1 MLYLQTLLVYCSGM
15 SSETSLTSQP
25 SGNKHRWL
33 ILGIVLAAEIMDLLD
48 STIVNVAGP
57 SLKEKLGATPSALQ
71 WVIGGYTLTLGAGL
85 VLGGR
90 LADRYSRR
98 TMFLIGL
105 TLFTITSLLC
115 AVAPNIELLI
125 AFRLMQGFAGAM
137 VLPHVIGFIRDVFP
151 PQEIGKAFAIFG
163 PVFGLGGILGP
174 IIGGFII
181 DGNIASTGWRAVFLV
196 NIPIGV
202 INIGLAW
209 KYLPKRAS
217 DHSIRIDIVGALLI
231 IAASGLLL
239 LPLIQGQEAGW
250 PLWTFVSLG
259 VSLIGFLIFTLQQ
272 RWVISRNRTPLVDP
286 DIFKARTYNL
296 GLAGI
301 FIFFAGFT
309 GVYLII
315 TLFLQIGEGYSARGA
330 GIANI
335 AIALGTAMGGA
346 LSGAVLAE
354 KFGTRVLQI
363 GAAAQIAGAV
373 MLFIALPNMQSFS
386 FWHIAP
392 GMFVSGFG
400 TGLVVAALFD
410 AILLAIKDELVGS
423 ASGVLSA
430 IQSIGASVGVAIF
443 GTLFFNQVS
452 SRQIDKGFRDSL
464 LLQIGLVTV
473 FLIIT
478 FFLPKKAMDNSEFAH

>member
-1 MLYLQTLLVYCSGM
+1 MTT
-15 SSETSLTSQP
+15 ETAPGTET
-25 SGNKHRWL
+25 SGNKDRWL

-57 SLKEKLGATPSALQ
+57 SLKAKLGATPSALQ

-98 TMFLIGL
+98 NMFLMGL
-105 TLFTITSLLC
+105 TFFTFTSLLC
-115 AVAPNIELLI
+115 ALAPNVQLLI

-196 NIPIGV
+196 NIPIGI

-209 KYLPKRAS
+209 KYLPKRAT
-217 DHSIRIDIVGALLI
+217 DHSIKIDIGGTLLI
-231 IAASGLLL
+231 IASSGLLL

-259 VSLIGFLIFTLQQ
+259 VSLIGFVIFTVQQ
-272 RWVISRNRTPLVDP
+272 RWVISRKRTPLVDP

-363 GAAAQIAGAV
+363 GAAAQIVGAIL
-373 MLFIALPNMQSFS
+373 LFATLPNMQSFS

-392 GMFVSGFG
+392 GMLVSGFG

-410 AILLAIKDELVGS
+410 AILLSIKDELVGS

-430 IQSIGASVGVAIF
+430 IQSIGSSVGVAIF
-443 GTLFFNQVS
+443 GTLFFNHVS

-464 LLQIGLVTV
+464 LLQIGLVTF

-478 FFLPKKAMDNSEFAH
+478 FFLPKKAMDSSEFAH

>member
-1 MLYLQTLLVYCSGM
+1 MT
-15 SSETSLTSQP
+15 SETSV
-25 SGNKHRWL
+25 NKHRWL

-57 SLKEKLGATPSALQ
+57 SLKNELGATPSALQ

-98 TMFLIGL
+98 NVFLLGL
-105 TLFTITSLLC
+105 VSFTITSLLC
-115 AVAPNIELLI
+115 AIAPNIESLI
-125 AFRLMQGFAGAM
+125 VFRLIQGFAGAM

-151 PQEIGKAFAIFG
+151 PEELGKAFAVFG

-174 IIGGFII
+174 IIGGFLI
-181 DGNIASTGWRAVFLV
+181 DGDIASTGWRAVFLV

-202 INIGLAW
+202 INIALAW
-209 KYLPKRAS
+209 KYLPKHAT
-217 DHSIRIDIVGALLI
+217 DHSIKIDLLGSLLI
-231 IAASGLLL
+231 MSSSALML

-250 PLWTFVSLG
+250 PLWTFLSLAA
-259 VSLIGFLIFTLQQ
+259 SLFGFGIFALQQ
-272 RWVISRNRTPLVDP
+272 RWVISRKNTPLVNP
-286 DIFKARTYNL
+286 EIFKSKIYNL

-301 FIFFAGFT
+301 FTFFAGFT

-335 AIALGTAMGGA
+335 AIALGTAIGGA
-346 LSGAVLAE
+346 LSGAVLAD
-354 KFGTRVLQI
+354 KFGTRVLQM
-363 GAAAQIAGAV
+363 GACAQIVGALL
-373 MLFIALPNMQSFS
+373 LFFALPDMQSFD

-392 GMFVSGFG
+392 GMLVSGFG

-430 IQSIGASVGVAIF
+430 IQSIASSVGVAIF
-443 GTLFFNQVS
+443 GTIFFNKVTTG
-452 SRQIDKGFRDSL
+452 QIDQGFRNAL
-464 LLQIGLVTV
+464 LLQVGMVSV
-473 FLIIT
+473 FLVIT
-478 FFLPKKAMDNSEFAH
+478 FFLPKKSMDNSEYAH

>member
-1 MLYLQTLLVYCSGM
+1 MT
-15 SSETSLTSQP
+15 SETSV
-25 SGNKHRWL
+25 NKHRWL

-57 SLKEKLGATPSALQ
+57 SLKDELGATPSALQ

-98 TMFLIGL
+98 NVFLLGL
-105 TLFTITSLLC
+105 VSFTITSLLC
-115 AVAPNIELLI
+115 AIAPNIESLI
-125 AFRLMQGFAGAM
+125 VFRLIQGFAGAM

-151 PQEIGKAFAIFG
+151 PEELGKAFAVFG

-174 IIGGFII
+174 IIGGFLI
-181 DGNIASTGWRAVFLV
+181 DGDIASTGWRAVFLV

-202 INIGLAW
+202 INIALAW
-209 KYLPKRAS
+209 KYLPKHAT
-217 DHSIRIDIVGALLI
+217 DHSIKIDLLGSLLI
-231 IAASGLLL
+231 MSSSALML

-250 PLWTFVSLG
+250 PLWTFLSLAA
-259 VSLIGFLIFTLQQ
+259 SLFGFGIFALQQ
-272 RWVISRNRTPLVDP
+272 RWVISRKNTPLVNP
-286 DIFKARTYNL
+286 EIFKSKIYNL

-301 FIFFAGFT
+301 FTFFAGFT

-335 AIALGTAMGGA
+335 AIALGTAIGGA
-346 LSGAVLAE
+346 LSGAVLAD
-354 KFGTRVLQI
+354 KFGTRVLQM
-363 GAAAQIAGAV
+363 GACAQIVGA
-373 MLFIALPNMQSFS
+373 LLIFFALPDMQSFD

-392 GMFVSGFG
+392 GMLVSGFG

-430 IQSIGASVGVAIF
+430 IQSIASSVGVAIF
-443 GTLFFNQVS
+443 GTIFFNKVTTG
-452 SRQIDKGFRDSL
+452 QIDQGFRNAL
-464 LLQIGLVTV
+464 LLQVGLVSV
-473 FLIIT
+473 FLVIT
-478 FFLPKKAMDNSEFAH
+478 FFLPKKSMDNSEYAH

>member
-1 MLYLQTLLVYCSGM
+1 MT
-15 SSETSLTSQP
+15 SETSV
-25 SGNKHRWL
+25 NKHRWL

-85 VLGGR
+85 ILGGR

-98 TMFLIGL
+98 NIFLVGL
-105 TLFTITSLLC
+105 ASFTITSLLC
-115 AVAPNIELLI
+115 AIAPNIELLI
-125 AFRLMQGFAGAM
+125 AFRLIQGFAGAI

-151 PQEIGKAFAIFG
+151 PEELGKAFAIFG

-196 NIPIGV
+196 NIPIGI
-202 INIGLAW
+202 INFGLAW
-209 KYLPKRAS
+209 KYLPKRAA
-217 DHSIRIDIVGALLI
+217 DHSIKIDLFGTVIIVAS
-231 IAASGLLL
+231 SGLLL

-250 PLWTFVSLG
+250 PLWTFVSLA
-259 VSLIGFLIFTLQQ
+259 VSLVGFGIFALQQ
-272 RWVISRNRTPLVDP
+272 RWAIARKRTPLVDP

-301 FIFFAGFT
+301 FSFFAGFT

-363 GAAAQIAGAV
+363 GALAQVAGALL
-373 MLFIALPNMQSFS
+373 LFFALPDMQSFN

-392 GMFVSGFG
+392 GMWVSGFG

-430 IQSIGASVGVAIF
+430 IQSIASSVGVAIF
-443 GTLFFNQVS
+443 GTLFFNQVAAGH
-452 SRQIDKGFRDSL
+452 IDKGFRHAL
-464 LLQIGLVTV
+464 LLQIGLVTT
-473 FLIIT
+473 FLLIT
-478 FFLPKKAMDNSEFAH
+478 FFLPKKAMDNKEYAH

>member
-1 MLYLQTLLVYCSGM
+1 MT
-15 SSETSLTSQP
+15 SETVV
-25 SGNKHRWL
+25 NKHRWL

-57 SLKEKLGATPSALQ
+57 SLKDELGATPSALQ

-98 TMFLIGL
+98 NVFLLGL
-105 TLFTITSLLC
+105 VSFTITSLLC
-115 AVAPNIELLI
+115 AIAPNIESLI
-125 AFRLMQGFAGAM
+125 VFRLIQGFAGAM

-151 PQEIGKAFAIFG
+151 PEELGKAFAVFG

-174 IIGGFII
+174 IIGGFLI
-181 DGNIASTGWRAVFLV
+181 DGDIASTGWRAVFLV

-202 INIGLAW
+202 INIALAW
-209 KYLPKRAS
+209 KYLPKHAT
-217 DHSIRIDIVGALLI
+217 DHSIKIDLLGSLLI
-231 IAASGLLL
+231 MSSSALML
-239 LPLIQGQEAGW
+239 LPLIQGQEVGW
-250 PLWTFVSLG
+250 PLWTFLSLAA
-259 VSLIGFLIFTLQQ
+259 SLFGFGIFALQQ
-272 RWVISRNRTPLVDP
+272 RWVISRKNTPLVNP
-286 DIFKARTYNL
+286 EIFKSKIYNL

-301 FIFFAGFT
+301 FTFFAGFT

-335 AIALGTAMGGA
+335 AIALGTAIGGA
-346 LSGAVLAE
+346 LSGAVLAD
-354 KFGTRVLQI
+354 KFGTRVLQM
-363 GAAAQIAGAV
+363 GACAQIVGALL
-373 MLFIALPNMQSFS
+373 LFFALPDMQSFD

-392 GMFVSGFG
+392 GMLVSGFG

-430 IQSIGASVGVAIF
+430 IQSIASSVGVAIF
-443 GTLFFNQVS
+443 GTIFFNKVTTG
-452 SRQIDKGFRDSL
+452 QIDQGFRNAL
-464 LLQIGLVTV
+464 LLQVGLVSV
-473 FLIIT
+473 FLVIT
-478 FFLPKKAMDNSEFAH
+478 FLLPKKSMDNTEYAH

>member
-1 MLYLQTLLVYCSGM
+1 
-15 SSETSLTSQP
+15 
-25 SGNKHRWL
+25 
-33 ILGIVLAAEIMDLLD
+33 
-48 STIVNVAGP
+48 
-57 SLKEKLGATPSALQ
+57 
-71 WVIGGYTLTLGAGL
+71 
-85 VLGGR
+85 
-90 LADRYSRR
+90 
-98 TMFLIGL
+98 
-105 TLFTITSLLC
+105 
-115 AVAPNIELLI
+115 
-125 AFRLMQGFAGAM
+125 M

-151 PQEIGKAFAIFG
+151 PEELGKAFAIFG

-174 IIGGFII
+174 IIGGFLI
-181 DGNIASTGWRAVFLV
+181 DGNIASTGWRAVFIV
-196 NIPIGV
+196 NIPIG
-202 INIGLAW
+202 ILIMGLAW

-217 DHSIRIDIVGALLI
+217 DHSIKIDLLGSLLI
-231 IAASGLLL
+231 IVSSGLLL

-250 PLWTFVSLG
+250 PLWTFISLAA
-259 VSLIGFLIFTLQQ
+259 SLIGFVIFTVQQ
-272 RWVISRNRTPLVDP
+272 RWVISRKRTPLVDP

-335 AIALGTAMGGA
+335 AIALGTAIGGA

-354 KFGTRVLQI
+354 KFGTRVLQF
-363 GAAAQIAGAV
+363 GAIAQISGAV
-373 MLFIALPNMQSFS
+373 LLFIALPDMQSFN

-392 GMFVSGFG
+392 GMLVSGFG

-430 IQSIGASVGVAIF
+430 IQSIGSSVGVAIF

-452 SRQIDKGFRDSL
+452 SGQIDKGFRHAL
-464 LLQIGLVTV
+464 VLQIGLVTV
-473 FLIIT
+473 FLLIT
-478 FFLPKKAMDNSEFAH
+478 FFLPKKAMDNTEYAH

>member
-1 MLYLQTLLVYCSGM
+1 MDVLVPLTM
-15 SSETSLTSQP
+15 TSEASV
-25 SGNKHRWL
+25 NKNRWL

-57 SLKEKLGATPSALQ
+57 SLSKELNASPSALQ

-85 VLGGR
+85 ILGGR

-98 TMFLIGL
+98 NIFLIGL
-105 TLFTITSLLC
+105 TSFTATSLLC
-115 AVAPNIELLI
+115 AIAPNINALI
-125 AFRLMQGFAGAM
+125 TFRLIQGFAGAL

-151 PQEIGKAFAIFG
+151 PEELGKAFAIFG

-181 DGNIASTGWRAVFLV
+181 DGDIASTGWRAVFIV
-196 NIPIGV
+196 NIPIGI
-202 INIGLAW
+202 INIALAW
-209 KYLPKRAS
+209 KYLPRQAS
-217 DHSIRIDIVGALLI
+217 NHAIKIDVLGSILI
-231 IAASGLLL
+231 IASSGLLL

-250 PLWTFVSLG
+250 PLWTYISLAAAIVGFG
-259 VSLIGFLIFTLQQ
+259 VFTLEQ
-272 RWVISRNRTPLVDP
+272 RWVISRNKTPLVDP

-315 TLFLQIGEGYSARGA
+315 TLFLQIGQGYSARGA

-335 AIALGTAMGGA
+335 AIALGTAIGGA
-346 LSGAVLAE
+346 LSGAVLAD
-354 KFGTRVLQI
+354 KFGTRVLQF
-363 GAAAQIAGAV
+363 GAIAQITGAL
-373 MLFIALPNMQSFS
+373 MLFASLPTMESFN

-410 AILLAIKDELVGS
+410 AILLSIKNELVGS
-423 ASGVLSA
+423 ASGVLSSV
-430 IQSIGASVGVAIF
+430 QSIGSSVGVAIF
-443 GTLFFNQVS
+443 GTLFFNHVAS
-452 SRQIDKGFRDSL
+452 GQIDKGFRSAL
-464 LLQIGLVTV
+464 VLQIGLVTV
-473 FLIIT
+473 FFLIT
-478 FFLPKKAMDNSEFAH
+478 LLLPKKAMDNAEYAH

>member
-1 MLYLQTLLVYCSGM
+1 MT
-15 SSETSLTSQP
+15 SETSV
-25 SGNKHRWL
+25 NKHRWL

-57 SLKEKLGATPSALQ
+57 SLKEKLGASPSALQ

-98 TMFLIGL
+98 NIFLLGL
-105 TLFTITSLLC
+105 VSFTITSLLC
-115 AVAPNIELLI
+115 AIATNIESLI
-125 AFRLMQGFAGAM
+125 AFRLIQGFAGAL

-151 PQEIGKAFAIFG
+151 PEELGKAFAIFG

-181 DGNIASTGWRAVFLV
+181 DGDIASTGWRAVFLV
-196 NIPIGV
+196 NIPIGIV
-202 INIGLAW
+202 IIALAW
-209 KYLPKRAS
+209 KYLPKKAS
-217 DHSIRIDIVGALLI
+217 DHSIKIDLFGSLI
-231 IAASGLLL
+231 IIASSGLLL

-250 PLWTFVSLG
+250 PLWTFVSLLA
-259 VSLIGFLIFTLQQ
+259 SLIGFGIFTIQQ
-272 RWVISRNRTPLVDP
+272 RWVISRGRTPLVDP

-301 FIFFAGFT
+301 FTFFAGFT

-335 AIALGTAMGGA
+335 AIALGTAIGGA

-354 KFGTRVLQI
+354 KFGTRVLQF
-363 GAAAQIAGAV
+363 GAIAQVTGAIL
-373 MLFIALPNMQSFS
+373 LFVALPDMQSFN

-392 GMFVSGFG
+392 GMLVSGFG

-430 IQSIGASVGVAIF
+430 IQSIGSSVGVAIF
-443 GTLFFNQVS
+443 GTLFFNQITAG
-452 SRQIDKGFRDSL
+452 QIDKGFRHAM
-464 LLQIGLVTV
+464 LLQIGLVSL
-473 FLIIT
+473 FLLIT
-478 FFLPKKAMDNSEFAH
+478 FFLPKKAVGATEYAS

>member
-1 MLYLQTLLVYCSGM
+1 MT
-15 SSETSLTSQP
+15 SETSV
-25 SGNKHRWL
+25 NKHRWL

-57 SLKEKLGATPSALQ
+57 SLKEKLHATPSALQ
-71 WVIGGYTLTLGAGL
+71 WVIGGYTLALGAGL

-98 TMFLIGL
+98 NIFLIGL
-105 TLFTITSLLC
+105 TAFTISSLLC
-115 AVAPNIELLI
+115 AIAPNIHSLI
-125 AFRLMQGFAGAM
+125 AFRLIQGMAGAL

-151 PQEIGKAFAIFG
+151 PEEIGSAFAIFG

-174 IIGGFII
+174 VIGGFII

-196 NIPIGV
+196 NIPIGI
-202 INIGLAW
+202 INIALAW

-217 DHSIRIDIVGALLI
+217 DHTIKIDLLGALLI
-231 IAASGLLL
+231 VASSGLLL

-250 PLWTFVSLG
+250 PAWTFISLAAA
-259 VSLIGFLIFTLQQ
+259 LIGFALFTLQQ
-272 RWVISRNRTPLVDP
+272 RWVLSRKKTPLVDP
-286 DIFKARTYNL
+286 NIFKSVTYNL
-296 GLAGI
+296 GLTGI
-301 FIFFAGFT
+301 FTFFAGFT

-315 TLFLQIGEGYSARGA
+315 TLFLQIGERYSARGA

-335 AIALGTAMGGA
+335 AIALGTAIGGA

-354 KFGTRVLQI
+354 KFGTRVLQL
-363 GAAAQIAGAV
+363 GALAQIAGAAL
-373 MLFIALPNMQSFS
+373 LFAALPNMASFN

-392 GMFVSGFG
+392 GMLVSGFG

-430 IQSIGASVGVAIF
+430 VQSFGSAVGVAIF
-443 GTLFFNQVS
+443 GTLFFNQVGKG
-452 SRQIDKGFRDSL
+452 RIDAGFRNAL
-464 LLQIGLVTV
+464 LLQIALVAL

-478 FFLPKKAMDNSEFAH
+478 FFLPKKAMDNSHFAE

>member
-1 MLYLQTLLVYCSGM
+1 MT
-15 SSETSLTSQP
+15 SETVV
-25 SGNKHRWL
+25 NKNRWL

-57 SLKEKLGATPSALQ
+57 SLKEKLHATPSALQ

-98 TMFLIGL
+98 NVFLLGL
-105 TLFTITSLLC
+105 SSFTITSLLC
-115 AVAPNIELLI
+115 AIAPNIQLLI
-125 AFRLMQGFAGAM
+125 AFRLIQGFAGAM

-151 PQEIGKAFAIFG
+151 PEELGKAFAIFG

-174 IIGGFII
+174 IVGGFII

-196 NIPIGV
+196 NIPIGI
-202 INIGLAW
+202 INLGLAW

-217 DHSIRIDIVGALLI
+217 DHSINIDLLGTVLIVVS
-231 IAASGLLL
+231 SGLLL

-250 PLWTFVSLG
+250 PLWTFVSLA
-259 VSLIGFLIFTLQQ
+259 VSLIGFGIFALQQ
-272 RWVISRNRTPLVDP
+272 RWVISRKRTPLVDP
-286 DIFKARTYNL
+286 EIFKARTYNL

-301 FIFFAGFT
+301 FTFFAGFT

-315 TLFLQIGEGYSARGA
+315 TLFLQIGERYSARGA

-335 AIALGTAMGGA
+335 AIALGTAIGGA
-346 LSGAVLAE
+346 LSGAVLAD
-354 KFGTRVLQI
+354 KFGTRVLQM
-363 GAAAQIAGAV
+363 GAVAQITGAIL
-373 MLFIALPNMQSFS
+373 LFTALPDMQSFN

-392 GMFVSGFG
+392 GMWVSGFG

-430 IQSIGASVGVAIF
+430 IQSIASSVGVAIF
-443 GTLFFNQVS
+443 GTLFFNQVAKG
-452 SRQIDKGFRDSL
+452 QIDKGFRHAL
-464 LLQIGLVTV
+464 LLQIGLVTL

-478 FFLPKKAMDNSEFAH
+478 VFLPKKAMDNSEYAH

>member
-1 MLYLQTLLVYCSGM
+1 MTY
-15 SSETSLTSQP
+15 SSPMTSQT
-25 SGNKHRWL
+25 SVNKYRWL

-57 SLKEKLGATPSALQ
+57 SLKEKLGASPSALQ

-98 TMFLIGL
+98 NIFLLGL
-105 TLFTITSLLC
+105 ASFTATSLLC
-115 AVAPNIELLI
+115 AIAPNIEALI
-125 AFRLMQGFAGAM
+125 AFRLIQGFAGAL

-151 PQEIGKAFAIFG
+151 PEELGKAFAIFG

-196 NIPIGV
+196 NIPIGI
-202 INIGLAW
+202 INFALAW
-209 KYLPKRAS
+209 KYLPKQAS
-217 DHSIRIDIVGALLI
+217 NHAIKIDLFGSLLI
-231 IAASGLLL
+231 IVSSGLLL

-250 PLWTFVSLG
+250 PLWTFTSLAT
-259 VSLIGFLIFTLQQ
+259 SLVGFIIFTLQQ
-272 RWVISRNRTPLVDP
+272 RWVISRNRNPLVDP

-301 FIFFAGFT
+301 FTFFAGFT

-335 AIALGTAMGGA
+335 AIALGTAIGGA
-346 LSGAVLAE
+346 LSGAILAE

-363 GAAAQIAGAV
+363 GAIAQITGAIL
-373 MLFIALPNMQSFS
+373 LFVALPDMQSFN

-392 GMFVSGFG
+392 GMLVSGFG

-430 IQSIGASVGVAIF
+430 VQSIGSSVGVAIF
-443 GTLFFNQVS
+443 GTLFFNQVGKG
-452 SRQIDKGFRDSL
+452 QIDNGFRHAL
-464 LLQIGLVTV
+464 ILQICLVMG
-473 FLIIT
+473 FLLIT
-478 FFLPKKAMDNSEFAH
+478 FFLPKKAMDNSEYAH

>member
-1 MLYLQTLLVYCSGM
+1 
-15 SSETSLTSQP
+15 
-25 SGNKHRWL
+25 
-33 ILGIVLAAEIMDLLD
+33 
-48 STIVNVAGP
+48 
-57 SLKEKLGATPSALQ
+57 
-71 WVIGGYTLTLGAGL
+71 
-85 VLGGR
+85 
-90 LADRYSRR
+90 
-98 TMFLIGL
+98 MFLVGL
-105 TLFTITSLLC
+105 ASFTVSSLLC
-115 AVAPNIELLI
+115 AIAPNIGALI
-125 AFRLMQGFAGAM
+125 AFRLIQGFAGAM

-151 PQEIGKAFAIFG
+151 PEEIGKAFAIFG

-196 NIPIGV
+196 NIPIGIV
-202 INIGLAW
+202 NLGLAW

-217 DHSIRIDIVGALLI
+217 NHSIKIDLLGSVLI
-231 IAASGLLL
+231 IISSGLLL
-239 LPLIQGQEAGW
+239 LPLTQGQEAGW
-250 PLWTFVSLG
+250 PLWTFISLAA
-259 VSLIGFLIFTLQQ
+259 SLFGFVIFTLQQ
-272 RWVISRNRTPLVDP
+272 RWVISRKRTPLVDP

-315 TLFLQIGEGYSARGA
+315 TLFLQIGEQYSARGA

-335 AIALGTAMGGA
+335 AIALGTAIGGA
-346 LSGAVLAE
+346 LSGAVLAD
-354 KFGTRVLQI
+354 KFGTRVLQLGAFAQII
-363 GAAAQIAGAV
+363 GAIL
-373 MLFIALPNMQSFS
+373 LFTSLPNMQSFN

-392 GMFVSGFG
+392 GMLVSGFG

-430 IQSIGASVGVAIF
+430 IQSIGSSVGVAIF
-443 GTLFFNQVS
+443 GTLFFNQVTS
-452 SRQIDKGFRDSL
+452 GHIDKGFRNAL
-464 LLQIGLVTV
+464 LLQICLVAI

>member
-1 MLYLQTLLVYCSGM
+1 MTP
-15 SSETSLTSQP
+15 ETSV
-25 SGNKHRWL
+25 NKHRWL

-57 SLKEKLGATPSALQ
+57 SLKEKLGASPSALQ

-85 VLGGR
+85 IFGGR

-98 TMFLIGL
+98 NVFLLGL
-105 TLFTITSLLC
+105 ASFTITSLLC
-115 AVAPNIELLI
+115 AIAPNIEALI
-125 AFRLMQGFAGAM
+125 AFRLIQGFAGAL

-151 PQEIGKAFAIFG
+151 PEELGKAFAIFG

-174 IIGGFII
+174 IVGGFII
-181 DGNIASTGWRAVFLV
+181 DGDIASTGWRAVFLV
-196 NIPIGV
+196 NIPIGI
-202 INIGLAW
+202 INLALAW
-209 KYLPKRAS
+209 KYLPKKES
-217 DHSIRIDIVGALLI
+217 DHSIKIDLLGSFIIIVS
-231 IAASGLLL
+231 SGLLL

-250 PLWTFVSLG
+250 PAWTFVSLAI
-259 VSLIGFLIFTLQQ
+259 SFLGFAIFTLQQ

-301 FIFFAGFT
+301 FTFFAGFT

-330 GIANI
+330 GIANV
-335 AIALGTAMGGA
+335 AIALGTAIGGA
-346 LSGAVLAE
+346 LSGAILAE
-354 KFGTRVLQI
+354 KFGTRVLQF
-363 GAAAQIAGAV
+363 GAAAQITGAIL
-373 MLFIALPNMQSFS
+373 LFVALPDMQSFS

-392 GMFVSGFG
+392 GMLVSGFG

-430 IQSIGASVGVAIF
+430 VQSIGSSVGVAIF
-443 GTLFFNQVS
+443 GTLFFNKVTS
-452 SRQIDKGFRDSL
+452 GAIDAGFRHAL
-464 LLQIGLVTV
+464 VLQIGLVSL

-478 FFLPKKAMDNSEFAH
+478 FFLPKKAMDGSEYAH

>member
-1 MLYLQTLLVYCSGM
+1 MTSE
-15 SSETSLTSQP
+15 SSV
-25 SGNKHRWL
+25 NKHRWL

-57 SLKEKLGATPSALQ
+57 SLKDELGATPSALQ

-98 TMFLIGL
+98 NVFLLGL
-105 TLFTITSLLC
+105 VSFTITSLLC
-115 AVAPNIELLI
+115 AIAPNIESLI
-125 AFRLMQGFAGAM
+125 VFRLIQGFAGAM

-151 PQEIGKAFAIFG
+151 PEELGKAFAVFG

-174 IIGGFII
+174 IIGGFLI
-181 DGNIASTGWRAVFLV
+181 DGDIASTGWRAVFLV

-202 INIGLAW
+202 INIALAW
-209 KYLPKRAS
+209 KYLPKHAT
-217 DHSIRIDIVGALLI
+217 DHSIKIDLFGSLLI
-231 IAASGLLL
+231 MSSSALML

-250 PLWTFVSLG
+250 PLWTFLSLAA
-259 VSLIGFLIFTLQQ
+259 SLFGFGIFALQQ
-272 RWVISRNRTPLVDP
+272 RWVISRKNTPLVNP
-286 DIFKARTYNL
+286 EIFKSKIYNL

-301 FIFFAGFT
+301 FTFFAGFT

-315 TLFLQIGEGYSARGA
+315 TLYLQIGEGYSARGA

-335 AIALGTAMGGA
+335 AIALGTAIGGA
-346 LSGAVLAE
+346 LSGAVLAD
-354 KFGTRVLQI
+354 KFGTRVLQM
-363 GAAAQIAGAV
+363 GACAQIVGALL
-373 MLFIALPNMQSFS
+373 LFFALPDMQSFD

-392 GMFVSGFG
+392 GMLVSGFG

-430 IQSIGASVGVAIF
+430 IQSIASSVGVAIF
-443 GTLFFNQVS
+443 GTIFFNKVTTG
-452 SRQIDKGFRDSL
+452 QIDQGFRNAL
-464 LLQIGLVTV
+464 LLQVGLVSV
-473 FLIIT
+473 FLVTT
-478 FFLPKKAMDNSEFAH
+478 FLLPKKSMDNSEYAH

>member
-1 MLYLQTLLVYCSGM
+1 M
-15 SSETSLTSQP
+15 TSQAAV
-25 SGNKHRWL
+25 NKHRWL

-98 TMFLIGL
+98 NVFLLGL
-105 TLFTITSLLC
+105 ASFTVTSLLC
-115 AVAPNIELLI
+115 AIAPNIELLI
-125 AFRLMQGFAGAM
+125 AFRLIQGFAGAM

-151 PQEIGKAFAIFG
+151 PEELGQAFAIFG

-181 DGNIASTGWRAVFLV
+181 DGDIASTGWRAVFLV
-196 NIPIGV
+196 NIPIGI
-202 INIGLAW
+202 INIALAW

-217 DHSIRIDIVGALLI
+217 DHSIKIDLLGSLLI
-231 IAASGLLL
+231 IVSSGLLL

-250 PLWTFVSLG
+250 PLWTFLSLG
-259 VSLIGFLIFTLQQ
+259 ASLVGFGIFTLQQ
-272 RWVISRNRTPLVDP
+272 RSVISRNRTPLVDP
-286 DIFKARTYNL
+286 DIFKAKTYNL

-335 AIALGTAMGGA
+335 AIAIGTAIGGA
-346 LSGAVLAE
+346 LSGAVLAD
-354 KFGTRVLQI
+354 KFGTRVLQF
-363 GAAAQIAGAV
+363 GALAQITGAIL
-373 MLFIALPNMQSFS
+373 LFTALPNMQSFN

-392 GMFVSGFG
+392 GMLVSGFG

-430 IQSIGASVGVAIF
+430 LQSIGSSVGVAIF

-452 SRQIDKGFRDSL
+452 TGHIDTGFRHAL
-464 LLQIGLVTV
+464 LLQIGLVSA
-473 FLIIT
+473 FLLIT
-478 FFLPKKAMDNSEFAH
+478 FFLPKKAMDNSHYAE

>member
-1 MLYLQTLLVYCSGM
+1 MT
-15 SSETSLTSQP
+15 SETVV
-25 SGNKHRWL
+25 NKHRWL

-57 SLKEKLGATPSALQ
+57 SLKDELGATPSALQ

-98 TMFLIGL
+98 NVFLLGL
-105 TLFTITSLLC
+105 VSFTITSLLC
-115 AVAPNIELLI
+115 AIAPNIESLI
-125 AFRLMQGFAGAM
+125 VFRLIQGFAGAM

-151 PQEIGKAFAIFG
+151 PEELGKAFAVFG

-174 IIGGFII
+174 IIGGFLI
-181 DGNIASTGWRAVFLV
+181 DGDIASTGWRAVFLV

-202 INIGLAW
+202 INIALAW
-209 KYLPKRAS
+209 KYLPKHAT
-217 DHSIRIDIVGALLI
+217 DHSIKIDLLGSLLI
-231 IAASGLLL
+231 MSSSALML
-239 LPLIQGQEAGW
+239 LPLIQGQEVGW
-250 PLWTFVSLG
+250 PLWTFLSLAA
-259 VSLIGFLIFTLQQ
+259 SLFGFGIFALQQ
-272 RWVISRNRTPLVDP
+272 RWVISRKNTPLVNP
-286 DIFKARTYNL
+286 EIFKSKIYNL

-301 FIFFAGFT
+301 FTFFAGFT

-335 AIALGTAMGGA
+335 AIALGTAIGGA
-346 LSGAVLAE
+346 LSGAVLAD
-354 KFGTRVLQI
+354 KFGTRVLQM
-363 GAAAQIAGAV
+363 GACAQIVGA
-373 MLFIALPNMQSFS
+373 LLIFFALPDMQSFD

-392 GMFVSGFG
+392 GMLVSGFG

-430 IQSIGASVGVAIF
+430 IQSIASSVGVAIF
-443 GTLFFNQVS
+443 GTIFFNKVTTG
-452 SRQIDKGFRDSL
+452 QIDQGFRNAL
-464 LLQIGLVTV
+464 LLQVGLVSV
-473 FLIIT
+473 FLVIT
-478 FFLPKKAMDNSEFAH
+478 FFLPKKSMDNSEYAH

>member
-1 MLYLQTLLVYCSGM
+1 MT
-15 SSETSLTSQP
+15 SETVV
-25 SGNKHRWL
+25 NKHRWL

-57 SLKEKLGATPSALQ
+57 SLKDELGATPSALQ

-98 TMFLIGL
+98 NVFLLGL
-105 TLFTITSLLC
+105 VSFTITSLLC
-115 AVAPNIELLI
+115 AIAPNIESLI
-125 AFRLMQGFAGAM
+125 VFRLIQGFAGAM

-151 PQEIGKAFAIFG
+151 PEELGKAFAVFG

-174 IIGGFII
+174 IIGGFLI
-181 DGNIASTGWRAVFLV
+181 DGDIASTGWRAVFLV

-202 INIGLAW
+202 INIALAW
-209 KYLPKRAS
+209 KYLPKHAT
-217 DHSIRIDIVGALLI
+217 DHSIKIDLFGSLLI
-231 IAASGLLL
+231 MSSSALML

-250 PLWTFVSLG
+250 PLWTFLSLAA
-259 VSLIGFLIFTLQQ
+259 SLFGFGIFALQQ
-272 RWVISRNRTPLVDP
+272 RWVISRKNTPLVNP
-286 DIFKARTYNL
+286 EIFKSKIYNL

-301 FIFFAGFT
+301 FTFFAGFT

-335 AIALGTAMGGA
+335 AIALGTAIGGA
-346 LSGAVLAE
+346 LSGAVLAD
-354 KFGTRVLQI
+354 KFGTRVLQM
-363 GAAAQIAGAV
+363 GACAQIVGA
-373 MLFIALPNMQSFS
+373 LLIFFALPDMQSFD

-392 GMFVSGFG
+392 GMLVSGFG

-430 IQSIGASVGVAIF
+430 IQSIASSVGVAIF
-443 GTLFFNQVS
+443 GTIFFNKVTTG
-452 SRQIDKGFRDSL
+452 QIDQGFRNAL
-464 LLQIGLVTV
+464 LLQVGLVSV
-473 FLIIT
+473 FLVIT
-478 FFLPKKAMDNSEFAH
+478 FLLPKKSMDNTEYAH

>member
-1 MLYLQTLLVYCSGM
+1 MTSE
-15 SSETSLTSQP
+15 SSV
-25 SGNKHRWL
+25 NKHRWL

-57 SLKEKLGATPSALQ
+57 SLKDELGATPSALQ

-98 TMFLIGL
+98 NVFLLGL
-105 TLFTITSLLC
+105 VSFTITSLLC
-115 AVAPNIELLI
+115 AIAPNIESLI
-125 AFRLMQGFAGAM
+125 VFRLIQGFAGAM

-151 PQEIGKAFAIFG
+151 PEELGKAFAVFG

-174 IIGGFII
+174 IIGGFLI
-181 DGNIASTGWRAVFLV
+181 DGDIASTGWRAVFLV

-202 INIGLAW
+202 INIALAW
-209 KYLPKRAS
+209 KYLPKHAT
-217 DHSIRIDIVGALLI
+217 DHSIKIDLLGSLLI
-231 IAASGLLL
+231 MSSSALML

-250 PLWTFVSLG
+250 PLWTFLSLAA
-259 VSLIGFLIFTLQQ
+259 SLFGFGIFALQQ
-272 RWVISRNRTPLVDP
+272 RWVISRKNTPLVNP
-286 DIFKARTYNL
+286 EIFKSKIYNL

-301 FIFFAGFT
+301 FTFFAGFT

-335 AIALGTAMGGA
+335 AIALGTAIGGA
-346 LSGAVLAE
+346 LSGAVLAD
-354 KFGTRVLQI
+354 KFGTRVLQM
-363 GAAAQIAGAV
+363 GACAQIVGA
-373 MLFIALPNMQSFS
+373 LLIFFALPDMQSFD

-392 GMFVSGFG
+392 GMLVSGFG

-430 IQSIGASVGVAIF
+430 IQSIASSVGVAIF
-443 GTLFFNQVS
+443 GTIFFNKVTTG
-452 SRQIDKGFRDSL
+452 QIDQGFRNAL
-464 LLQIGLVTV
+464 LLQVGLVSV
-473 FLIIT
+473 FLVIT
-478 FFLPKKAMDNSEFAH
+478 FLLPKKSMDNSEYAH

>member
-1 MLYLQTLLVYCSGM
+1 MTTE
-15 SSETSLTSQP
+15 SSVD
-25 SGNKHRWL
+25 KHRWL

-57 SLKEKLGATPSALQ
+57 SLKEKLGASPSALQ

-98 TMFLIGL
+98 NIFLIGL
-105 TLFTITSLLC
+105 AGFTLTSLLC
-115 AVAPNIELLI
+115 AIAPNIELLI
-125 AFRLMQGFAGAM
+125 AFRLIQGFAGAL
-137 VLPHVIGFIRDVFP
+137 VLPHIIGFIRDVFP
-151 PQEIGKAFAIFG
+151 PQELGKAFAIFG

-181 DGNIASTGWRAVFLV
+181 DGNIASTGWRAVFLI
-196 NIPIGV
+196 NIPIGI
-202 INIGLAW
+202 INFALAW

-217 DHSIRIDIVGALLI
+217 DHSIKIDLLGSLLI
-231 IAASGLLL
+231 IVSSGLLL

-250 PLWTFVSLG
+250 PLWTFVSLT
-259 VSLIGFLIFTLQQ
+259 VSLVGFALFTLQQ
-272 RWVISRNRTPLVDP
+272 RWVISRKRTPLVDP

-301 FIFFAGFT
+301 FTFFAGFT

-315 TLFLQIGEGYSARGA
+315 TLFLQIGQGYSARGA

-335 AIALGTAMGGA
+335 AIALGTAIGGA
-346 LSGAVLAE
+346 LSGAVLAD
-354 KFGTRVLQI
+354 KFGTRVLQF
-363 GAAAQIAGAV
+363 GAIAQITGALL
-373 MLFIALPNMQSFS
+373 LFFALPDMQSFN

-392 GMFVSGFG
+392 GMLVSGFG

-410 AILLAIKDELVGS
+410 AILLAIKDDLVGS

-430 IQSIGASVGVAIF
+430 VQSIASSVGVAIF
-443 GTLFFNQVS
+443 GTIFFNKVS
-452 SRQIDKGFRDSL
+452 SGVIDTGFRHAL
-464 LLQIGLVTV
+464 VLQIGLVSI
-473 FLIIT
+473 FLMIT
-478 FFLPKKAMDNSEFAH
+478 FLLPKKAVGDTEYAH

>member
-1 MLYLQTLLVYCSGM
+1 MT
-15 SSETSLTSQP
+15 SETQV
-25 SGNKHRWL
+25 NKHRWL

-57 SLKEKLGATPSALQ
+57 SLKEKLHATPSALQ
-71 WVIGGYTLTLGAGL
+71 WVIGGYTLALGAGL

-98 TMFLIGL
+98 NIFLLGL
-105 TLFTITSLLC
+105 TAFTITSLLC
-115 AVAPNIELLI
+115 AIAPNIHLLI
-125 AFRLMQGFAGAM
+125 AFRLIQGMAGAL

-151 PQEIGKAFAIFG
+151 PEELGDAFAIFG

-196 NIPIGV
+196 NIPIGI
-202 INIGLAW
+202 INIALAW
-209 KYLPKRAS
+209 KFLPKRAS
-217 DHSIRIDIVGALLI
+217 DHSIKIDVLGALLI
-231 IAASGLLL
+231 VVSSGLLL

-250 PLWTFVSLG
+250 PAWTFISLG
-259 VSLIGFLIFTLQQ
+259 ASLVGFALFTIEQ
-272 RWVISRNRTPLVDP
+272 RWVLSRKKTPLVDP
-286 DIFKARTYNL
+286 DIFKSITYNL
-296 GLAGI
+296 GLTGI
-301 FIFFAGFT
+301 FTFFAGFT

-315 TLFLQIGEGYSARGA
+315 TLFLQIGERYSARGA

-335 AIALGTAMGGA
+335 AIALGTAIGGA

-363 GAAAQIAGAV
+363 GALAQIAGAV
-373 MLFIALPNMQSFS
+373 LLFTALPNMQSFH

-392 GMFVSGFG
+392 GMLVSGFG

-430 IQSIGASVGVAIF
+430 VQSIGSAVGVAIF
-443 GTLFFNQVS
+443 GTLFFNQVGKG
-452 SRQIDKGFRDSL
+452 RIDAGFRHAL
-464 LLQIGLVTV
+464 LLQIGLVGL
-473 FLIIT
+473 FLLIT
-478 FFLPKKAMDNSEFAH
+478 FFLPKKSMDNSQYAE

>member
-1 MLYLQTLLVYCSGM
+1 M
-15 SSETSLTSQP
+15 SSETVV
-25 SGNKHRWL
+25 NKHRWL

-57 SLKEKLGATPSALQ
+57 SLKEKLGAAPSALQ

-98 TMFLIGL
+98 DIFLLGL
-105 TLFTITSLLC
+105 TSFTITSLLC
-115 AVAPNIELLI
+115 AIAPNIESLI
-125 AFRLMQGFAGAM
+125 AFRLIQGFAGAL

-151 PQEIGKAFAIFG
+151 PEELGKAFAIFG

-174 IIGGFII
+174 IIGGFLI
-181 DGNIASTGWRAVFLV
+181 DGDIASTGWRAVFLV
-196 NIPIGV
+196 NIPIGI
-202 INIGLAW
+202 INIALAW

-217 DHSIRIDIVGALLI
+217 DHSIKIDLLGSLLI
-231 IAASGLLL
+231 IASSGLLL

-250 PLWTFVSLG
+250 PLWTFVSLIA
-259 VSLIGFLIFTLQQ
+259 SLIGFGIFTIQQ

-286 DIFKARTYNL
+286 DIFKSSTYNL

-301 FIFFAGFT
+301 FTFFAGFT

-335 AIALGTAMGGA
+335 AIALGTAIGGA

-354 KFGTRVLQI
+354 KFGTRVLQF
-363 GAAAQIAGAV
+363 GAVAQITGAV
-373 MLFIALPNMQSFS
+373 LLFSALPDMQSFN

-392 GMFVSGFG
+392 GMLVSGFG

-430 IQSIGASVGVAIF
+430 IQSIGSSVGVAIF
-443 GTLFFNQVS
+443 GTLFFNQVTS
-452 SRQIDKGFRDSL
+452 GFIDRGFRHAL
-464 LLQIGLVTV
+464 LLQVGLVSL
-473 FLIIT
+473 FLLIT
-478 FFLPKKAMDNSEFAH
+478 FFLPKKAVGDTEYAH